1 MKRLT
6 IFALLCSAF
15 VSAQTYW
22 VSPTGTSS
30 WASCQS
36 ATLLSGTSAC
46 SVATANA
53 NAAGG
58 NTVYF
63 VTGTYSSQNIAPA
76 NSGTS
81 ISNRITFAAY
91 PGQTPTFSGLNPDVE
106 LSGNSYIVISG
117 FTFNNTTT
125 IIMRVEAGANHIEVA
140 NNTFNNTDGGNGL
153 AASLLYMTGV
163 TSPTEVS
170 PQWVTHNWIHNNTFS
185 ITGQA
190 NGTGGLGC
198 TDGGGDDVWIGSDYY
213 YNSGANPESDNYNT
227 FENNVISHAPHAGL
241 STYGTYLVVRNN
253 VIHNEPWSSGCADND
268 GSSYNAY
275 TYSTSNPNYTAY
287 NGLFGHRNLQYSTD
301 DNRTGT
307 FVLTEGNR
315 FGYAGVNQ
323 ANDGADGLTIASP
336 QNITRYNFIYAS
348 MNPGILFKYQ
358 FSSGYSNGGHGGTFN
373 RVYNNTIY
381 QAGYGYPW
389 ALTYG
394 TGNCDLSYCPW
405 PETAISL
412 YQGCGTLTP
421 GGCDSGQGNWL
432 KNNIFYESAGYTLHG
447 WDVADKGA
455 PSNGWYE
462 LNAINNWCTGAQTG
476 GSTDSNGNTVC
487 SASGNPNFV
496 NPSLATV
503 SSTTLPNLS
512 LQSGSSAANGGTNLT
527 TATASGTNSTSLPV
541 ADALYFQDGTWGSAL
556 AKVSAG
562 LGGTMQ
568 PDKICVG
575 TVSNCATISA
585 VTYGT
590 YNAPAGTITLA
601 SALTWSNGAA
611 VWLYSKS
618 DGTVVMNTTGPDY
631 GAGIPAATPSYTLT
645 VVVVGSGSVSSSPG
659 GILCPATSCSA
670 SYTSGTNV
678 TLTATASTNFTFTGW
693 AGGGCSGLT
702 CVTDVTSAETVTAY
716 FVQNRA
722 APPKTWQDVN
732 APLDGVNC
740 GGSPGQQNYCA
751 GAGFVAPTYE
761 ILLPNTWIHG
771 PQAGCTFHNPY
782 WPGSPTSAQVFAG
795 CQQILNDVDACR
807 NTSGYGTIVDM
818 PAGTLCTTGTSPG
831 LVIPAVETSLPTQ
844 FNIMRSAAYASF
856 PIVLPGLPALPC
868 SLGTQLN
875 VYLAVDPS
883 IDNDDCTGTN
893 MSFTLGPANTSSTP
907 GVAGTITGVTQISV
921 NTTTLAAITASGSPQ
936 LVPLANGYVSPT
948 LAGAGTCF
956 QIEPTTS
963 ATQECVTPVSGANQS
978 GLYAVFSQNHASG
991 VCVVYNVPTSAGAPT
1006 NCGNGTGAFTLAN
1019 GTPTNIT
1026 AYNGVALMWTI
1037 EFSGTGTSG
1046 PPLTTCSPVGTNG
1059 SSNPPWCNGGAN
1071 TTFGPAAWEFQG
1083 AEIRISAGNTTNM
1096 DIVQSGAHVNTETS
1110 INQLPSYMIFNQVWL
1125 HGDWTNFTTGRN
1137 QVSGALVTAGNHIVF
1152 ENSDISE
1159 IIRPGAEGYGIWTDW
1174 GQNLKFVHYKVR
1186 GASNAILSGGFIGA
1200 GPTSVVGLVPNSNV
1214 ENRRCMLDFPYW
1226 WLGLSIFPAS
1236 NTQWHGQSLTK
1247 KNTSEY
1253 KTGVNDLDWG
1263 CIFRGDDN
1271 SGGQSGIV
1279 LSRNIRNSAGGVWGS
1294 NYPTTLNNQIF
1305 GYNLIADAC
1314 EGITLDSSD
1323 GNDSGGG
1330 VSSAANLF
1338 LFTNNLSFNISG
1350 SNPGC
1355 AGVSPVSYLQI
1366 DSNAQSWQGTNT
1378 CANGVCTF
1386 VANCSVAPGG
1396 GTGGNC
1402 LGQVASL
1409 SVATVGTG
1417 CVAGSL
1423 TFSAPNIATG
1433 VEPAG
1438 TYTCSGGGLAT
1449 ATIIDSSGLAHP
1461 GAGYTSTPTATLAT
1475 GTGTVTVTMVSS
1487 SISPSGTTGYQAMD
1501 VNAGDAISM
1510 EGCQT
1515 FPSMDTPTTTY
1526 AGFTYPSGVGPIV
1539 SVGSAPWTN
1548 TWSAGNVTVSYPST
1562 VTGTDSSGYCTLFTG
1577 VGRQPNFQ
1585 FVHNGVISTVK
1596 DLVTNA
1602 IGLSG
1607 IGAGPNF
1614 QINTLMQN
1622 NYWIGSTAANSG
1634 WCGNFGGACGSA
1646 SENIQL
1652 DTTSATVDH
1661 DYWPGLS
1668 GLAAWGVNPVYPVAS
1683 PQLFYPANSCGMGFN
1698 GTGAWAYGTCSG
1710 NAVVINAADYHQYE
1724 CNASGTC
1731 YHAASDGTDIGPSIP
1746 AIDAAQTLNVFNC
1759 ALVGQVCAGPGP
1771 YPDSLIAPTVGPAAI
1786 FAEAPSPYVMRGNL
1800 Q

>member
-1 MKRLT
+1 
-6 IFALLCSAF
+6 
-15 VSAQTYW
+15 
-22 VSPTGTSS
+22 
-30 WASCQS
+30 
-36 ATLLSGTSAC
+36 
-46 SVATANA
+46 
-53 NAAGG
+53 
-58 NTVYF
+58 
-63 VTGTYSSQNIAPA
+63 
-76 NSGTS
+76 
-81 ISNRITFAAY
+81 
-91 PGQTPTFSGLNPDVE
+91 
-106 LSGNSYIVISG
+106 
-117 FTFNNTTT
+117 
-125 IIMRVEAGANHIEVA
+125 
-140 NNTFNNTDGGNGL
+140 
-153 AASLLYMTGV
+153 
-163 TSPTEVS
+163 
-170 PQWVTHNWIHNNTFS
+170 
-185 ITGQA
+185 
-190 NGTGGLGC
+190 
-198 TDGGGDDVWIGSDYY
+198 
-213 YNSGANPESDNYNT
+213 
-227 FENNVISHAPHAGL
+227 
-241 STYGTYLVVRNN
+241 
-253 VIHNEPWSSGCADND
+253 
-268 GSSYNAY
+268 
-275 TYSTSNPNYTAY
+275 
-287 NGLFGHRNLQYSTD
+287 
-301 DNRTGT
+301 
-307 FVLTEGNR
+307 
-315 FGYAGVNQ
+315 
-323 ANDGADGLTIASP
+323 
-336 QNITRYNFIYAS
+336 
-348 MNPGILFKYQ
+348 
-358 FSSGYSNGGHGGTFN
+358 
-373 RVYNNTIY
+373 
-381 QAGYGYPW
+381 
-389 ALTYG
+389 
-394 TGNCDLSYCPW
+394 
-405 PETAISL
+405 
-412 YQGCGTLTP
+412 
-421 GGCDSGQGNWL
+421 
-432 KNNIFYESAGYTLHG
+432 
-447 WDVADKGA
+447 
-455 PSNGWYE
+455 
-462 LNAINNWCTGAQTG
+462 
-476 GSTDSNGNTVC
+476 
-487 SASGNPNFV
+487 
-496 NPSLATV
+496 
-503 SSTTLPNLS
+503 
-512 LQSGSSAANGGTNLT
+512 
-527 TATASGTNSTSLPV
+527 
-541 ADALYFQDGTWGSAL
+541 
-556 AKVSAG
+556 
-562 LGGTMQ
+562 
-568 PDKICVG
+568 
-575 TVSNCATISA
+575 
-585 VTYGT
+585 
-590 YNAPAGTITLA
+590 
-601 SALTWSNGAA
+601 
-611 VWLYSKS
+611 
-618 DGTVVMNTTGPDY
+618 
-631 GAGIPAATPSYTLT
+631 
-645 VVVVGSGSVSSSPG
+645 
-659 GILCPATSCSA
+659 
-670 SYTSGTNV
+670 
-678 TLTATASTNFTFTGW
+678 
-693 AGGGCSGLT
+693 
-702 CVTDVTSAETVTAY
+702 
-716 FVQNRA
+716 
-722 APPKTWQDVN
+722 
-732 APLDGVNC
+732 
-740 GGSPGQQNYCA
+740 
-751 GAGFVAPTYE
+751 
-761 ILLPNTWIHG
+761 
-771 PQAGCTFHNPY
+771 
-782 WPGSPTSAQVFAG
+782 
-795 CQQILNDVDACR
+795 
-807 NTSGYGTIVDM
+807 M

-893 MSFTLGPANTSSTP
+893 MSFTLGPANTSSTL

-1037 EFSGTGTSG
+1037 EFSGTSG
-1046 PPLTTCSPVGTNG
+1046 APLTTCSPVGTNG

-1083 AEIRISAGNTTNM
+1083 AEIRISAGNTANM

-1137 QVSGALVTAGNHIVF
+1137 QVSSALVTAGNHIVF

-1159 IIRPGAEGYGIWTDW
+1159 IIRPGAEGYGILTDW

-1186 GASNAILSGGFIGA
+1186 GASNAIESGGFLGA

-1271 SGGQSGIV
+1271 SGGQSGLV
-1279 LSRNIRNSAGGVWGS
+1279 LSRTIRNSAAGVWGS

-1323 GNDSGGG
+1323 GNESGGG

-1355 AGVSPVSYLQI
+1355 ADVSPVSYLQI
-1366 DSNAQSWQGTNT
+1366 DSSGQSWQGTNT

-1433 VEPAG
+1433 VKPAG

-1771 YPDSLIAPTVGPAAI
+1771 YPDSIIAPTVGPAAI